1 MIAPANFSFAAVGN
15 GAMMNDK
22 PYMLRTLWPFPKL
35 KPLPV
40 FDFWQ
45 MQFVLLGVAVAV
57 WGMFWLLR
65 GSANPIP
72 IFLFAFIIGNCAS
85 LSVILA
91 TPIITELKS
100 PWDWFAYLAV
110 LLPVAAVASSIAS
123 VTTRIVAGQAGHL
136 FQLDWFDIRSGT
148 FFALVIGTAIFISR
162 RARERLEKRNRE
174 LQDQVTVGQIELQ
187 AHEEELK
194 TAHEIQVHL
203 LPREL
208 PQMKPFQIAC
218 AWEPARSVGG
228 DYFDVLTLG
237 PGRLGICIADV
248 SGKGITAALLMANLQ
263 AAVRALAPGSTG
275 PGALCTKLN
284 EVLCGSIAPGKF
296 VTLFYG
302 VIDSER
308 LILYF
313 ENAGHSSPI
322 VLRGDEAT
330 ILTEGG
336 TVLGLFPK
344 SAYQDREFALRP
356 GDCLLLTTDGVTEA
370 ADELDE
376 EFGSERVIA
385 SARAA
390 RSLGAQ
396 GIRTRILTDVTRFC
410 SGNFHD
416 DASLIVVTVD

>member
-1 MIAPANFSFAAVGN
+1 
-15 GAMMNDK
+15 
-22 PYMLRTLWPFPKL
+22 MLKNKTFMPRSLWPFPKL
-35 KPLPV
+35 TPASGLS
-40 FDFWQ
+40 FWQ
-45 MQFVLLGVAVAV
+45 LQMLLVGCAVAVA
-57 WGMFWLLR
+57 GIFWLLQR
-65 GSANPIP
+65 ITNPIP
-72 IFLFAFIIGNCAS
+72 LVLFTFIIGNCTWLAM
-85 LSVILA
+85 LLAAPVIKQ
-91 TPIITELKS
+91 KS
-100 PWDWFAYLAV
+100 PWDWIAYVGV
-110 LLPVAAVASSIAS
+110 LLPAAAVASWIAS
-123 VTTRIVAGQAGHL
+123 VANRIVRGRAEHL
-136 FQLDWFDIRSGT
+136 IELDWGDIRIGMFFSLLTGVALFSSGK
-148 FFALVIGTAIFISR
+148 A
-162 RARERLEKRNRE
+162 RARLERRNRE
-174 LQDQVTVGQIELQ
+174 LQDQVTVGQIKLQ

-203 LPREL
+203 LPHEL

-237 PGRLGICIADV
+237 PDRLGVCIADV

-275 PGALCTKLN
+275 PGALCSKLN

-308 LILYF
+308 LVLHF

-322 VLRGDEAT
+322 VLRGDEAR

-344 SAYQDREFALRP
+344 SAYEDRQFALRP
-356 GDCLLLTTDGVTEA
+356 GDYLLLTTDGVTEA

-376 EFGSERVIA
+376 FGNERVIA

-390 RSLGAQ
+390 RGLGAQ
-396 GIRTRILTDVTRFC
+396 GIRTRILDDVTRFC
-410 SGNFHD
+410 NSNFLD
-416 DASLIVVTVD
+416 DASLMVVTVD

>member
-1 MIAPANFSFAAVGN
+1 MPRIV
-15 GAMMNDK
+15 
-22 PYMLRTLWPFPKL
+22 WPFPKL
-35 KPLPV
+35 RPLPV

-45 MQFVLLGVAVAV
+45 TQLVLLGAAVAV

-65 GSANPIP
+65 GNANPIP
-72 IFLFAFIIGNCAS
+72 VFIFAFIIGNCAS
-85 LSVILA
+85 LSVVLA
-91 TPIITELKS
+91 TPIITELTS

-123 VTTRIVAGQAGHL
+123 VTTRIVAGQTMNL

-148 FFALVIGTAIFISR
+148 FFALVIGIAIFISR
-162 RARERLEKRNRE
+162 KARARLEKRNRE
-174 LQDQVTVGQIELQ
+174 LQDQVTVGQIKLQ

-237 PGRLGICIADV
+237 PDRLGICIADV

-263 AAVRALAPGSTG
+263 AAVRALAPGSIG
-275 PGALCTKLN
+275 PGALCSKLN

-302 VIDSER
+302 VIDRER
-308 LILYF
+308 LILHF

-322 VLRGDEAT
+322 VLRGDEAR

-344 SAYQDREFALRP
+344 AAYEDRQFALRA

-370 ADELDE
+370 ADELDK
-376 EFGSERVIA
+376 EFGNERVIA

-390 RSLGAQ
+390 RNLGAQ
-396 GIRTRILTDVTRFC
+396 GIRTRILHDVTRFC
-410 SGNFHD
+410 NGNFLD
-416 DASLIVVTVD
+416 DASLIVVTAD

>member
-1 MIAPANFSFAAVGN
+1 MAPTISNCAAIGN
-15 GAMMNDK
+15 GEMMNGK
-22 PYMLRTLWPFPKL
+22 AFMPRRLWLFPKL
-35 KPLPV
+35 KPQPV
-40 FDFWQ
+40 FDYWQ
-45 MQFVLLGVAVAV
+45 LQLVLLGVAVAI
-57 WGMFWLLR
+57 WGLFWLLQ

-72 IFLFAFIIGNCAS
+72 IVLSTFIIGNCVS
-85 LSVILA
+85 LPVVLA
-91 TPIITELKS
+91 TPVITELKS

-110 LLPVAAVASSIAS
+110 LLPVAAVASSIAA

-136 FQLDWFDIRSGT
+136 FQLNWSDIRSGT
-148 FFALVIGTAIFISR
+148 FFALVVGVPIFISR
-162 RARERLEKRNRE
+162 KARARLEKRNRE
-174 LQDQVTVGQIELQ
+174 LENQVTVGQIKLQ
-187 AHEEELK
+187 AHEAELK

-203 LPREL
+203 LPHEL
-208 PQMKPFQIAC
+208 PQIKPFQIAC

-237 PGRLGICIADV
+237 ADRLGICIADV

-263 AAVRALAPGSTG
+263 AAVRAFAPGSTG
-275 PGALCTKLN
+275 PGALCSKLN

-308 LILYF
+308 LILHF

-344 SAYQDREFALRP
+344 SAYENRQFALRP

-370 ADELDE
+370 ADERDQ
-376 EFGSERVIA
+376 EFGNDRVIA

-390 RSLGAQ
+390 RSSGAQ
-396 GIRTRILTDVTRFC
+396 GIRTRLLEDVTRFC
-410 SGNFHD
+410 NGNFLD
-416 DASLIVVTVD
+416 DASLMVVTVD

>member
-1 MIAPANFSFAAVGN
+1 
-15 GAMMNDK
+15 MMKSNA
-22 PYMLRTLWPFPKL
+22 YMPKSLRPFPKL
-35 KPLPV
+35 TPLPV
-40 FDFWQ
+40 FDFWK
-45 MQFVLLGVAVAV
+45 MQLVLLGVAVAL
-57 WGMFWLLR
+57 WGMFWLLQ
-65 GSANPIP
+65 GNVNPIP
-72 IFLFAFIIGNCAS
+72 VFLSTFIIGNCAS
-85 LSVILA
+85 LAVVLA

-110 LLPVAAVASSIAS
+110 LLPVAAVASSIAT

-136 FQLDWFDIRSGT
+136 FQLDWSDVRSGT
-148 FFALVIGTAIFISR
+148 FFALVIGVALFISR
-162 RARERLEKRNRE
+162 KARARLEKRNRE
-174 LQDQVTVGQIELQ
+174 LENQVTVGQIKLQ
-187 AHEEELK
+187 AHEAELK

-203 LPREL
+203 LPHEL

-237 PGRLGICIADV
+237 PDRLGICIADV
-248 SGKGITAALLMANLQ
+248 SGKGITAALSMANLQ
-263 AAVRALAPGSTG
+263 AAVRACAPGSTG
-275 PGALCTKLN
+275 PGALCSKLN
-284 EVLCGSIAPGKF
+284 EMLCGSIAPGKF

-302 VIDSER
+302 VIDSDR
-308 LILYF
+308 LVLHF

-344 SAYQDREFALRP
+344 SAYEDRQFALRP

-370 ADELDE
+370 ADELDK
-376 EFGSERVIA
+376 EFGNERVIA

-396 GIRTRILTDVTRFC
+396 GIRTRILDDVTRFC
-410 SGNFHD
+410 NGNFLD
-416 DASLIVVTVD
+416 DASLMVVTVD

>member
-1 MIAPANFSFAAVGN
+1 
-15 GAMMNDK
+15 
-22 PYMLRTLWPFPKL
+22 
-35 KPLPV
+35 
-40 FDFWQ
+40 
-45 MQFVLLGVAVAV
+45 
-57 WGMFWLLR
+57 
-65 GSANPIP
+65 
-72 IFLFAFIIGNCAS
+72 
-85 LSVILA
+85 
-91 TPIITELKS
+91 
-100 PWDWFAYLAV
+100 
-110 LLPVAAVASSIAS
+110 
-123 VTTRIVAGQAGHL
+123 
-136 FQLDWFDIRSGT
+136 
-148 FFALVIGTAIFISR
+148 
-162 RARERLEKRNRE
+162 LEN
-174 LQDQVTVGQIELQ
+174 QVTVGQIKLQ
-187 AHEEELK
+187 AHEAELK
-194 TAHEIQVHL
+194 TAHEIQAHL
-203 LPREL
+203 LPHEL

-237 PGRLGICIADV
+237 PDRLGICIADV

-263 AAVRALAPGSTG
+263 AAVRAFAPGSTG
-275 PGALCTKLN
+275 PGALCCKLN

-308 LILYF
+308 LMLYF

-330 ILTEGG
+330 ILIEGG

-344 SAYQDREFALRP
+344 SAYEDRQFALRP

-376 EFGSERVIA
+376 EFGNERVIA

-396 GIRTRILTDVTRFC
+396 GIRTRILDDVTRFC
-410 SGNFHD
+410 NGNFLD
-416 DASLIVVTVD
+416 DASLVVVTVD